1 MIKEL
6 LMKIIRNL
14 ELFLNNFNKKLLM
27 NKLGCQNKIL
37 KQELFK
43 LLIQKQ
49 QLKYFYQMKVDNLM

>member
-6 LMKIIRNL
+6 LKIILNL
-14 ELFLNNFNKKLLM
+14 ELFLNKFNKKHLM
-27 NKLGCQNKIL
+27 NKLGCQNKIH

-49 QLKYFYQMKVDNLM
+49 QLKLFYQMKVDNLM